1 MGQRRCCQICNQG
14 RLSLCLVFHHVRRQR
29 GLPFLL
35 YLPSLPALLLP
46 PLRPLPFAML
56 PSSQVNTN
64 PFEIISRD
72 PSRSTTPVPSPS
84 PNGSSPAL
92 SHENPTP
99 PSAET
104 PPSPPASQSADQPSS
119 APSRATSHSF
129 SSTFISSPLNPHS
142 TAPYPFARPRPLS
155 GSRIVTPLTR
165 IASEHSQALGS
176 QLASSQR
183 GSMVLWHLAASDD
196 HGALIPPPSLSPDHR
211 GSVLSTASRDSMWTL
226 SSDSKFPSSTMRG
239 GLIPYAW
246 DPSADDQ
253 DDADEDDSLHADES
267 VDKPISLLNPRS
279 ISNIGVLVLL
289 IGCLLGLFIA
299 LPVVTYVQD
308 SSHSLF
314 IYETSG
320 TNNIKTPQ
328 ASLHVTSLIDPDT
341 PHDAKTRVRYVGQNY
356 TLVFSREFIL
366 V

>member
-1 MGQRRCCQICNQG
+1 MGYMRCCHICNQG
-14 RLSLCLVFHHVRRQR
+14 RLLLYLAFHHLRRQR
-29 GLPFLL
+29 GLPFLP

-46 PLRPLPFAML
+46 PLPPLPFAML

-155 GSRIVTPLTR
+155 GSRIFTPLPR
-165 IASEHSQALGS
+165 
-176 QLASSQR
+176 LASQ
-183 GSMVLWHLAASDD
+183 
-196 HGALIPPPSLSPDHR
+196 
-211 GSVLSTASRDSMWTL
+211 
-226 SSDSKFPSSTMRG
+226 
-239 GLIPYAW
+239 
-246 DPSADDQ
+246 
-253 DDADEDDSLHADES
+253 
-267 VDKPISLLNPRS
+267 
-279 ISNIGVLVLL
+279 
-289 IGCLLGLFIA
+289 
-299 LPVVTYVQD
+299 
-308 SSHSLF
+308 SSH
-314 IYETSG
+314 
-320 TNNIKTPQ
+320 
-328 ASLHVTSLIDPDT
+328 
-341 PHDAKTRVRYVGQNY
+341 PHHP
-356 TLVFSREFIL
+356 
-366 V
+366 